1 MASGTI
7 TEARKAG
14 QGPVE
19 GQRNGGDSKAGRM
32 CDLTWDPGD
41 PASNATY
48 FRLLARGTCLP
59 EIFEW
64 LSRQPLTCSYFRWL
78 GAAE

>member
-1 MASGTI
+1 M
-7 TEARKAG
+7 R
-14 QGPVE
+14 
-19 GQRNGGDSKAGRM
+19 
-32 CDLTWDPGD
+32 DLTWDPGD

-64 LSRQPLTCSYFRWL
+64 LSRQPLTYSYSRWL
-78 GAAE
+78 GAAEQLQQC